1 MKVRRIHLAI
11 LAAFAAWGVAGA
23 AQADDEIDTLHNS
36 VASAQIL
43 TIGTDGSVTVNA
55 NMGLGEGDTYAF
67 DAKAGD
73 VVTVDIDGGVKAGA
87 GSVDLFVSVLDA
99 TAQHKVLRDNDDSL
113 QPMLDD
119 GSISPFDPYLQNV
132 VIPADGRYYVVVS
145 ALPNTV
151 IDGGGLTPGTASN
164 PTGSYTMIVTGVTP
178 PAPDP
183 VTPPPPPPQAD
194 TQQIS
199 IDIEP
204 GRRKV
209 ALIDPKSRH
218 AIPVALLSSKDFDAT
233 TVDPQ
238 SLTFG
243 RSGDEASLKGCMA
256 RHVDLNHDGKPDM
269 VCNFANDMADFEMSD
284 REGVVKGR
292 TRDGVE
298 FEGRGPLKVV
308 SLKARWH
315 RNRWGEWSCRQDDDA
330 PRHNGGHN
338 RGRDDYRRGR

>member
-23 AQADDEIDTLHNS
+23 AQADDEITSPHNS
-36 VASAQIL
+36 VATAQVL

-55 NMGLGEGDTYAF
+55 NMGLGDGDTYAI
-67 DAKAGD
+67 DAKEGD
-73 VVTVDIDGGVKAGA
+73 VITVDIDGGDKVGA

-99 TAQHKVLRDNDDSL
+99 TAQHKVIRDNDDSL
-113 QPMLDD
+113 LPMPDG
-119 GSISPFDPYLQNV
+119 GSISVFDPYLENV
-132 VIPADGRYYVVVS
+132 RIPADGRYYVVVS

-151 IDGGGLTPGTASN
+151 VDGGGLTPGTASN
-164 PTGSYTMIVTGVTP
+164 PTGSYTLILSGVTP

-183 VTPPPPPPQAD
+183 QTPPPPPPQAD
-194 TQQIS
+194 TQQIN

-218 AIPVALLSSKDFDAT
+218 SIPVALLSSKDFDAT
-233 TVDPQ
+233 TVDEK

-256 RHVDLNHDGKPDM
+256 RRIDLNRDGRPDL
-269 VCNFANDMADFEMSD
+269 VCDFANDVADFEMSD
-284 REGVVKGR
+284 REGVLKGS
-292 TRDGVE
+292 TQDGVT

-315 RNRWGEWSCRQDDDA
+315 RDRWGHWSCRQDDDA
-330 PRHNGGHN
+330 DR
-338 RGRDDYRRGR
+338 RARDRDDRRRSGR